1 MSFSVFSIIRN
12 INCKY
17 TWKKVRLVHRV
28 IEIFQFVVK
37 VTNVMMMMMMIKG
50 GYKVRKKIHK

>member
-37 VTNVMMMMMMIKG
+37 VTNVMMMMMIKG
-50 GYKVRKKIHK
+50 GY